1 MLKRIL
7 ETLETKL
14 QGELKGYSELKLLKD
29 RELDQKFAQQ
39 SSQRSRLQALAL
51 CDDTKIED
59 VRLLLILIS
68 IS

>member
-1 MLKRIL
+1 MLKKIL
-7 ETLETKL
+7 ETLEAKL

-39 SSQRSRLQALAL
+39 SAQRSRLQALAL

-59 VRLLLILIS
+59 VRSLVVIS
-68 IS
+68 NS

>member
-1 MLKRIL
+1 MLKKIL

-39 SSQRSRLQALAL
+39 SAQRSRLQALAL
-51 CDDTKIED
+51 YDDTKIED
-59 VRLLLILIS
+59 VRLLILIS